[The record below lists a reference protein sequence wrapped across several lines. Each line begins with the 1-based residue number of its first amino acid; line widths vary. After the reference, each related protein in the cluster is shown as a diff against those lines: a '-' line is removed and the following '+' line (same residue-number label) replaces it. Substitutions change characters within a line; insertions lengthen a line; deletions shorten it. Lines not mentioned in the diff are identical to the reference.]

1 MDDKGPIS
9 LEVYFGDM
17 PDPRVT
23 GRCDHKL
30 IDIILVAICAIL
42 SGAETWD
49 EVELFGEERE
59 EWLKQFLELPNGIPS
74 HDTFRRVFSLLDARL
89 FQERFM
95 AWVEQTFQVKR
106 EQVIAIDGKSLR
118 GSQKRG
124 ASQGCLH
131 LVSAW
136 ATADGVALGQRKVE
150 AGENEIVAIP
160 DLLADLYLK
169 GSLVTLDAIG
179 CQTEIASQIIDQGAD
194 YVLALKANQPKLH
207 QDVVE
212 WFAWAHEREFREVEH
227 TYAQTIS
234 KGHGR
239 LEIRQCWALSDPCA
253 LEVLGHH
260 DGWRQ
265 LTSLVMVQRERR
277 RGGQSQT
284 DTTYFIS
291 SLPPNAERLLRAVRH
306 HWRIEN
312 SLHWVL
318 DVIFHED
325 DARLRVG
332 DGAENFAIL
341 RRMVL
346 NLLRRHPAKLSLKRK
361 RFKAALDTDFLF
373 DLLTQV

>member
-1 MDDKGPIS
+1 MDDEAHVS

-30 IDIILVAICAIL
+30 IDIIMVAICAVL

-59 EWLKQFLELPNGIPS
+59 GWLKQFLELPNGIPS
-74 HDTFRRVFSLLDARL
+74 HDTFRRVFSLLDARV
-89 FQERFM
+89 FQERFIG
-95 AWVEQTFQVKR
+95 WVEQTFQVKR
-106 EQVIAIDGKSLR
+106 EQVIAIDGKSVR
-118 GSQKRG
+118 GSQGQGK
-124 ASQGCLH
+124 GCLH

-136 ATADGVALGQRKVE
+136 ATAEGVALGQRKVE

-169 GSLVTLDAIG
+169 GSIVTLDAIG
-179 CQTEIASQIIDQGAD
+179 CQTEIAAHIIAQRAD
-194 YVLALKANQPKLH
+194 YVLALKTNQPKLH
-207 QDVVE
+207 QDVVD
-212 WFAWAHEREFREVEH
+212 WFAWAQERDFRDVEH
-227 TYAQTIS
+227 TYTQTVN

-239 LEIRQCWALSDPCA
+239 IEIRQCWALSDPRA

-260 DGWRQ
+260 EGWRK

-277 RGGQSQT
+277 HGDRSQT
-284 DTTYFIS
+284 ETAYFIS
-291 SLPPNAERLLRAVRH
+291 SLPPDADRLLRAVRH

-312 SLHWVL
+312 TLHWVL

-325 DARLRVG
+325 DARLRIG
-332 DGAENFAIL
+332 HGAENFAIL

-373 DLLTQV
+373 ELLTQV

>member
-1 MDDKGPIS
+1 MDDEAHVS

-30 IDIILVAICAIL
+30 IDIIIVAICAVL

-59 EWLKQFLELPNGIPS
+59 GWLKQFLELPNGIPS
-74 HDTFRRVFSLLDARL
+74 HDTFRRVFSLLDARV
-89 FQERFM
+89 FQERFIG
-95 AWVEQTFQVKR
+95 WVEQTFQVKR
-106 EQVIAIDGKSLR
+106 EQVIAIDGKSVR
-118 GSQKRG
+118 GSQGQGK
-124 ASQGCLH
+124 GCLH

-136 ATADGVALGQRKVE
+136 ATAEGVALGQRKVE

-169 GSLVTLDAIG
+169 GSIVTIDAIG
-179 CQTEIASQIIDQGAD
+179 CQTEIAAHIIAQRAD
-194 YVLALKANQPKLH
+194 YVLALKTNQPKLH
-207 QDVVE
+207 QDVVD
-212 WFAWAHEREFREVEH
+212 WLAWAQERDFRDVEH
-227 TYAQTIS
+227 TYAQTVN

-239 LEIRQCWALSDPCA
+239 IEIRQCWALSDPRA

-260 DGWRQ
+260 EGWRK

-277 RGGQSQT
+277 HGDRSQT
-284 DTTYFIS
+284 ETAYFIS
-291 SLPPNAERLLRAVRH
+291 SLPPDADRLLRAVRH

-312 SLHWVL
+312 TLHWVL

-325 DARLRVG
+325 DARLRIG
-332 DGAENFAIL
+332 HGAENFAIL

-373 DLLTQV
+373 ELLAQV

>member
-1 MDDKGPIS
+1 MDDEAHVS

-30 IDIILVAICAIL
+30 IDIIMVAICAVL

-59 EWLKQFLELPNGIPS
+59 GWLKQFLELPNGIPS
-74 HDTFRRVFSLLDARL
+74 HDTFRRVFSLLDARV
-89 FQERFM
+89 FQERFIG
-95 AWVEQTFQVKR
+95 WVEQTFQVKR
-106 EQVIAIDGKSLR
+106 EQVIAIDGKSVR
-118 GSQKRG
+118 GSQGQGK
-124 ASQGCLH
+124 GCLH

-169 GSLVTLDAIG
+169 GSIVTLDAIG
-179 CQTEIASQIIDQGAD
+179 CQTEIAAHIIAQRAD
-194 YVLALKANQPKLH
+194 YVLALKTNQPKLH
-207 QDVVE
+207 QDVVD
-212 WFAWAHEREFREVEH
+212 WFAWAQERDFRDVEH
-227 TYAQTIS
+227 TYTQTVN

-239 LEIRQCWALSDPCA
+239 IEIRQCWALSDPRA

-260 DGWRQ
+260 EGWRK

-277 RGGQSQT
+277 HGDRSQT
-284 DTTYFIS
+284 ETAYFIS
-291 SLPPNAERLLRAVRH
+291 SLPPDADRLLRAVRH

-312 SLHWVL
+312 TLHWVL

-325 DARLRVG
+325 DARLRIG
-332 DGAENFAIL
+332 HGAENFAIL

-373 DLLTQV
+373 ELLTQV

>member
-1 MDDKGPIS
+1 MDDEAKIS
-9 LEVYFGDM
+9 LEIYFGDL

-30 IDIILVAICAIL
+30 LDIIIVAICAVL

-49 EVELFGEERE
+49 EVELFGQERE
-59 EWLKQFLELPNGIPS
+59 DWLKQFLELPNGIPS

-89 FQERFM
+89 FQERFIG
-95 AWVEQTFQVKR
+95 WVEQTFQVKR
-106 EQVIAIDGKSLR
+106 DQVIAIDGKSVR
-118 GSQKRG
+118 GSQDQGKRG
-124 ASQGCLH
+124 LH

-136 ATADGVALGQRKVE
+136 ATGEGIALGQRKVE

-169 GSLVTLDAIG
+169 GSIVTIDAIG
-179 CQTEIASQIIDQGAD
+179 CQKEIAAQIIAKRAD
-194 YVLALKANQPKLH
+194 YVLALKSNQPTLH
-207 QDVVE
+207 HDVVE
-212 WFAWAHEREFREVEH
+212 WFAWAQARDFRDVEH
-227 TYAQTIS
+227 TYAQTVN

-239 LEIRQCWALSDPCA
+239 IEIRQCWALSDPRA

-260 DGWRQ
+260 EGWRK
-265 LTSLVMVQRERR
+265 LTTLVMVRRERR
-277 RGGQSQT
+277 RGDRSQT
-284 DTTYFIS
+284 ETVYFIS
-291 SLPPNAERLLRAVRH
+291 SLPPDADRLLRAVRH

-325 DARLRVG
+325 DARLRIG

-346 NLLRRHPAKLSLKRK
+346 NLLRRHPAHLSLKRK

-373 DLLTQV
+373 ELLTQV

>member
-1 MDDKGPIS
+1 MDDEAHVS

-30 IDIILVAICAIL
+30 IDIIIVAICAVL

-59 EWLKQFLELPNGIPS
+59 GWLKQFLELPNGIPS
-74 HDTFRRVFSLLDARL
+74 HDTFRRVFSLLDARV
-89 FQERFM
+89 FQERFIG
-95 AWVEQTFQVKR
+95 WVEQTFQVKR
-106 EQVIAIDGKSLR
+106 EQVIAIDGKSVR
-118 GSQKRG
+118 GSQGQGK
-124 ASQGCLH
+124 GCLH

-136 ATADGVALGQRKVE
+136 ATAEGVALGQRKVE

-169 GSLVTLDAIG
+169 GSIVTIDAIG
-179 CQTEIASQIIDQGAD
+179 CQTEIAAHIIAQRAD
-194 YVLALKANQPKLH
+194 YVLALKTNQPKLH
-207 QDVVE
+207 QDVVD
-212 WFAWAHEREFREVEH
+212 WLAWAQERDFRDVEH
-227 TYAQTIS
+227 TYAQTVN

-239 LEIRQCWALSDPCA
+239 IEIRQCWALSDPRA

-260 DGWRQ
+260 EGWRK

-277 RGGQSQT
+277 HGDRSQT
-284 DTTYFIS
+284 ETAYFIS
-291 SLPPNAERLLRAVRH
+291 SLPPDADRLLRAVRH

-312 SLHWVL
+312 TLHWVL

-325 DARLRVG
+325 DARLRIG
-332 DGAENFAIL
+332 HGAENFAIL

-373 DLLTQV
+373 ELLTQV

>member
-1 MDDKGPIS
+1 MDDEAHVS

-30 IDIILVAICAIL
+30 IDIIIVAICAVL

-59 EWLKQFLELPNGIPS
+59 GWLKQFLELPNGIPS
-74 HDTFRRVFSLLDARL
+74 HDTFRRVFSLLDARV
-89 FQERFM
+89 FQERFIG
-95 AWVEQTFQVKR
+95 WVEQTFQVKR
-106 EQVIAIDGKSLR
+106 EQVIAIDGKSVR
-118 GSQKRG
+118 GSQGQGK
-124 ASQGCLH
+124 GCLH

-136 ATADGVALGQRKVE
+136 ATAEGVALGQRKVE

-169 GSLVTLDAIG
+169 GSIVTIDAIG
-179 CQTEIASQIIDQGAD
+179 CQTEIAAHIIAQRAD
-194 YVLALKANQPKLH
+194 YVLALKTNQPKLH
-207 QDVVE
+207 QDVVD
-212 WFAWAHEREFREVEH
+212 WFAWAQERDFRDVEH
-227 TYAQTIS
+227 TYTQTVN

-239 LEIRQCWALSDPCA
+239 IEIRQCWALSDPRA

-260 DGWRQ
+260 EGWRK

-277 RGGQSQT
+277 HGDRSQT
-284 DTTYFIS
+284 ETAYFIS
-291 SLPPNAERLLRAVRH
+291 SLPPDADRLLRAVRH

-312 SLHWVL
+312 TLHWVL

-325 DARLRVG
+325 DARLRIG
-332 DGAENFAIL
+332 HGAENFAIL

-373 DLLTQV
+373 ELLTQV

>member
-1 MDDKGPIS
+1 MDDEAHVS

-30 IDIILVAICAIL
+30 IDIIIVAICAVL

-59 EWLKQFLELPNGIPS
+59 GWLKQFLELPNGIPS
-74 HDTFRRVFSLLDARL
+74 HDTFRRVFSLLDARV
-89 FQERFM
+89 FQERFIG
-95 AWVEQTFQVKR
+95 WVEQTFQVKR
-106 EQVIAIDGKSLR
+106 EQVIAIDGKSVR
-118 GSQKRG
+118 GSQGQGK
-124 ASQGCLH
+124 GCLH

-136 ATADGVALGQRKVE
+136 ATAEGVALGQRKVE

-169 GSLVTLDAIG
+169 GSIVTLDAIG
-179 CQTEIASQIIDQGAD
+179 CQTEIAAHIIAQRAD
-194 YVLALKANQPKLH
+194 YVLALKTNQPKLH
-207 QDVVE
+207 QDVVD
-212 WFAWAHEREFREVEH
+212 WLAWAQERDFRDVEH
-227 TYAQTIS
+227 TYAQTVN

-239 LEIRQCWALSDPCA
+239 IEIRQCWALSDPRA

-260 DGWRQ
+260 EGWRK

-277 RGGQSQT
+277 HGDRSQT
-284 DTTYFIS
+284 ETAYFIS
-291 SLPPNAERLLRAVRH
+291 SLPPDADRLLRAVRH

-312 SLHWVL
+312 TLHWVL

-325 DARLRVG
+325 DARLRIG
-332 DGAENFAIL
+332 HGAENFAIL

-373 DLLTQV
+373 ELLTQV

>member
-1 MDDKGPIS
+1 MDDEAHVS

-30 IDIILVAICAIL
+30 IDIIIVAICAVL

-59 EWLKQFLELPNGIPS
+59 GWLKQFLELPNGIPS
-74 HDTFRRVFSLLDARL
+74 HDTFRRVFSLLDARV
-89 FQERFM
+89 FQERFIG
-95 AWVEQTFQVKR
+95 WVEQTFQVKR
-106 EQVIAIDGKSLR
+106 EQVIAIDGKSVR
-118 GSQKRG
+118 GSQGQGK
-124 ASQGCLH
+124 GCLH

-136 ATADGVALGQRKVE
+136 ATAEGVALGQRKVE

-160 DLLADLYLK
+160 DLLAD
-169 GSLVTLDAIG
+169 
-179 CQTEIASQIIDQGAD
+179 
-194 YVLALKANQPKLH
+194 YVLALKTNQPKLH
-207 QDVVE
+207 QDVVD
-212 WFAWAHEREFREVEH
+212 WFAWAQERDFRDVEH
-227 TYAQTIS
+227 TYAQTVN

-239 LEIRQCWALSDPCA
+239 IEIRQCWALSDPRA

-260 DGWRQ
+260 EGWRK

-277 RGGQSQT
+277 HGDRSQT
-284 DTTYFIS
+284 ETAYFIS
-291 SLPPNAERLLRAVRH
+291 SLPPDADRLLRAVRH

-312 SLHWVL
+312 TLHWVL

-325 DARLRVG
+325 DARLRIG
-332 DGAENFAIL
+332 HGAENFAIL

-373 DLLTQV
+373 ELLTQV

>member
-1 MDDKGPIS
+1 MDDEARTS
-9 LEVYFGDM
+9 LEEHFGDM
-17 PDPRVT
+17 PDPRVR

-30 IDIILVAICAIL
+30 IDIILVAICAVL

-49 EVELFGEERE
+49 EVELFGELRE
-59 EWLKQFLELPNGIPS
+59 EWLRQFLELPNGIPS
-74 HDTFRRVFSLLDARL
+74 HDTFRRVFILLDARL
-89 FQERFM
+89 FQERFIG
-95 AWVEQTFQVKR
+95 WVEQTFQVKR

-118 GSQKRG
+118 GSQNRG
-124 ASQGCLH
+124 VGKGCLH

-150 AGENEIVAIP
+150 VGENEIVAIP

-169 GSLVTLDAIG
+169 GSIVTLDAIG
-179 CQTEIASQIIDQGAD
+179 CQTEIAAQIIDQRAD

-212 WFAWAHEREFREVEH
+212 WFAWAREREFRDVEH
-227 TYAQTIS
+227 TYAQTVN

-239 LEIRQCWALSDPCA
+239 IEIRQCWALSDPRA

-260 DGWRQ
+260 DGWRK
-265 LTSLVMVQRERR
+265 LTSFVMVQRERR
-277 RGGQSQT
+277 RGEQSQT
-284 DTTYFIS
+284 ETAYFIS
-291 SLPPNAERLLRAVRH
+291 SLPPDAERLLRAVRH

-325 DARLRVG
+325 DARLRIG

-346 NLLRRHPAKLSLKRK
+346 NLLKRHPAKLSLKRK
-361 RFKAALDTDFLF
+361 RFKAALDTEFLF
-373 DLLTQV
+373 ELLTQV

>member
-1 MDDKGPIS
+1 MDDEAHVS

-30 IDIILVAICAIL
+30 IDIIIVAICAVL

-59 EWLKQFLELPNGIPS
+59 GWLKQFLELPNGIPS
-74 HDTFRRVFSLLDARL
+74 HDTFRRVFSLLDARV
-89 FQERFM
+89 FQERFIG
-95 AWVEQTFQVKR
+95 WVEQTFQVKR
-106 EQVIAIDGKSLR
+106 EQVIAIDGKSVR
-118 GSQKRG
+118 GSQGQGK
-124 ASQGCLH
+124 GCLH

-136 ATADGVALGQRKVE
+136 ATAEGVALGQRKVE

-169 GSLVTLDAIG
+169 GSIVTLDAIG
-179 CQTEIASQIIDQGAD
+179 CQTEIAAHIIAQRAD
-194 YVLALKANQPKLH
+194 YVLALKTNQPKLH
-207 QDVVE
+207 QDVVD
-212 WFAWAHEREFREVEH
+212 WFAWAQERDFRDVEH
-227 TYAQTIS
+227 TYAQTVN

-239 LEIRQCWALSDPCA
+239 IEIRQCWALSDPRA

-260 DGWRQ
+260 EGWRK

-277 RGGQSQT
+277 HGDRSQT
-284 DTTYFIS
+284 ETAYFIS
-291 SLPPNAERLLRAVRH
+291 SLPPDADRLLRAVRH

-312 SLHWVL
+312 TLHWVL

-325 DARLRVG
+325 DARLRIG
-332 DGAENFAIL
+332 HGAENFAIL

-373 DLLTQV
+373 ELLAQV

>member
-1 MDDKGPIS
+1 MDNETKIS
-9 LEVYFGDM
+9 LEAYFGDM

-30 IDIILVAICAIL
+30 IDIIIVAICAVL

-59 EWLKQFLELPNGIPS
+59 DWLKQFLELPNGIPS
-74 HDTFRRVFSLLDARL
+74 HDTFRRVFSLLEARL

-95 AWVEQTFQVKR
+95 RWVEQTFQVKR
-106 EQVIAIDGKSLR
+106 EQVIAIDGKSVR
-118 GSQKRG
+118 GSQQRATG
-124 ASQGCLH
+124 QGCLH

-136 ATADGVALGQRKVE
+136 ATVEGVALGHRKVE

-169 GSLVTLDAIG
+169 GSLVTIDAIG
-179 CQTEIASQIIDQGAD
+179 CQKEIAAQIIAKRAD
-194 YVLALKANQPKLH
+194 YVLALKSNQPKLH

-212 WFAWAHEREFREVEH
+212 WFAWAKEREFQGVEH
-227 TYAQTIS
+227 TYAQTVN

-239 LEIRQCWALSDPCA
+239 IEIRQCWALSDPRA

-260 DGWRQ
+260 EGWRK
-265 LTSLVMVQRERR
+265 LTSLVMVQRARR
-277 RGGQSQT
+277 RGNQVQT
-284 DTTYFIS
+284 ETAYFIS
-291 SLPPNAERLLRAVRH
+291 SLPPEADRLLRAVRQ

-325 DARLRVG
+325 DARLRIG

-373 DLLTQV
+373 ELLTQV

>member
-1 MDDKGPIS
+1 MDDEAHVS

-30 IDIILVAICAIL
+30 IDIIIVAICAVL

-59 EWLKQFLELPNGIPS
+59 GWLKQFLELPNGIPS
-74 HDTFRRVFSLLDARL
+74 HDTFRRVFSLLDARV
-89 FQERFM
+89 FQERFIG
-95 AWVEQTFQVKR
+95 WVEQTFQVKR
-106 EQVIAIDGKSLR
+106 EQVIAIDGKSVR
-118 GSQKRG
+118 GSQGQGK
-124 ASQGCLH
+124 GCLH

-136 ATADGVALGQRKVE
+136 ATAEGVALGQRKVE

-169 GSLVTLDAIG
+169 GSIVTLDAIG
-179 CQTEIASQIIDQGAD
+179 CQTEIAAHIIAQRAD
-194 YVLALKANQPKLH
+194 YVLALKTNQPKLH
-207 QDVVE
+207 QDVVD
-212 WFAWAHEREFREVEH
+212 WFAWAQERDFRDVEH
-227 TYAQTIS
+227 TYTQTVN

-239 LEIRQCWALSDPCA
+239 IEIRQCWALSDPRA

-260 DGWRQ
+260 EGWRK

-277 RGGQSQT
+277 HGDRSQT
-284 DTTYFIS
+284 ETAYFIS
-291 SLPPNAERLLRAVRH
+291 SLPPDADRLLRAVRH

-312 SLHWVL
+312 TLHWVL

-325 DARLRVG
+325 DARLRIG
-332 DGAENFAIL
+332 HGAENFAIL

-373 DLLTQV
+373 ELLTQV

>member
-1 MDDKGPIS
+1 MDNEARIS
-9 LEVYFGDM
+9 LEAHFGDM

-30 IDIILVAICAIL
+30 IDIIIVAICAVL

-49 EVELFGEERE
+49 EVELFGDERE
-59 EWLKQFLELPNGIPS
+59 AWLKQFLELPNGIPS
-74 HDTFRRVFSLLDARL
+74 HDTFRRVFSLLDAQV
-89 FQERFM
+89 FQERFIG
-95 AWVEQTFQVKR
+95 WVEQTFQVQR
-106 EQVIAIDGKSLR
+106 EQVIAIDGKSVR
-118 GSQKRG
+118 GSQNRHDGK
-124 ASQGCLH
+124 ACLH

-136 ATADGVALGQRKVE
+136 ATADGVALGQRKVA

-160 DLLADLYLK
+160 ELLADLYLK
-169 GSLVTLDAIG
+169 GSIVTIDAIG
-179 CQTEIASQIIDQGAD
+179 CQQAIAAQIIDKRAD
-194 YVLALKANQPKLH
+194 YVLALKSNQPKLY

-212 WFAWAHEREFREVEH
+212 WFAWAQEREFRDVEH
-227 TYAQTIS
+227 TYAQTVN

-239 LEIRQCWALSDPCA
+239 IEIRQCWALSDPRA

-260 DGWRQ
+260 EGWRK

-277 RGGQSQT
+277 RGDQVQT
-284 DTTYFIS
+284 DTAYFIA
-291 SLPPNAERLLRAVRH
+291 SLPPEADRLLRAVRH

-325 DARLRVG
+325 DARLRIG

-373 DLLTQV
+373 ELLTHV

>member
-1 MDDKGPIS
+1 MDDEAKIS
-9 LEVYFGDM
+9 LAAYFGDM

-30 IDIILVAICAIL
+30 IDIIIVAICAVL

-89 FQERFM
+89 FQERFIG
-95 AWVEQTFQVKR
+95 WVEQTFQVKR
-106 EQVIAIDGKSLR
+106 EQVIAIDGKSVR
-118 GSQKRG
+118 GSQG
-124 ASQGCLH
+124 QGKSCLH

-136 ATADGVALGQRKVE
+136 ATGEGIALGQRKVE

-169 GSLVTLDAIG
+169 GSIVTIDAIG
-179 CQTEIASQIIDQGAD
+179 CQKEIAAQIIAKRAD
-194 YVLALKANQPKLH
+194 YVLALKSNQPKLY

-212 WFAWAHEREFREVEH
+212 WFAWAQAREFQGVEH
-227 TYAQTIS
+227 TYAQTVN

-239 LEIRQCWALSDPCA
+239 IEIRRCWALSDPRA

-260 DGWRQ
+260 DGWRK

-277 RGGQSQT
+277 RGDQSQT
-284 DTTYFIS
+284 ETVYFIS
-291 SLPPNAERLLRAVRH
+291 SLSPDAERLLRAVRH

-318 DVIFHED
+318 DVIFRED

-361 RFKAALDTDFLF
+361 RFKAALDTGFLF
-373 DLLTQV
+373 ELLTQV

>member
-1 MDDKGPIS
+1 MDDEAHVS

-30 IDIILVAICAIL
+30 IDIIIVAICAVL

-59 EWLKQFLELPNGIPS
+59 GWLKQFLELPNGIPS
-74 HDTFRRVFSLLDARL
+74 HDTFRRVFSLLDARV
-89 FQERFM
+89 FQERFIG
-95 AWVEQTFQVKR
+95 WVEQTFQVKR
-106 EQVIAIDGKSLR
+106 EQVIAIDGKSVR
-118 GSQKRG
+118 GSQGQGK
-124 ASQGCLH
+124 GCLH

-136 ATADGVALGQRKVE
+136 ATAEGVALGQRKVE

-169 GSLVTLDAIG
+169 GSIVTIDAIG
-179 CQTEIASQIIDQGAD
+179 CQKEIAARIIAQRAD
-194 YVLALKANQPKLH
+194 YVLALKTNQPKLH
-207 QDVVE
+207 QDVVD
-212 WFAWAHEREFREVEH
+212 WFAWAQERDFRDVEH
-227 TYAQTIS
+227 TYAQTVN

-239 LEIRQCWALSDPCA
+239 IEIRRCWALSDPRA

-260 DGWRQ
+260 EGWRK

-277 RGGQSQT
+277 HGDRSQT
-284 DTTYFIS
+284 ETVYFIS
-291 SLPPNAERLLRAVRH
+291 SLPPDADRLLRAVRH

-325 DARLRVG
+325 DARLRIG
-332 DGAENFAIL
+332 HGAENFAIL

-373 DLLTQV
+373 ELLTQV

>member
-1 MDDKGPIS
+1 MDDEAHVS

-30 IDIILVAICAIL
+30 IDIIIVAICAVL

-59 EWLKQFLELPNGIPS
+59 GWLKQFLELPNGIPS
-74 HDTFRRVFSLLDARL
+74 HDTFRRVFSLLDARV
-89 FQERFM
+89 FQERFIG
-95 AWVEQTFQVKR
+95 WVEQTFQVKR
-106 EQVIAIDGKSLR
+106 EQVIAIDGKSVR
-118 GSQKRG
+118 GSQGQGK
-124 ASQGCLH
+124 GCLH

-136 ATADGVALGQRKVE
+136 ATAEGVALGQRKVE

-169 GSLVTLDAIG
+169 GSIVTIDAIG
-179 CQTEIASQIIDQGAD
+179 CQTEIAAHIIAQRAD
-194 YVLALKANQPKLH
+194 YVLALKTNQPKLH
-207 QDVVE
+207 QDVVD
-212 WFAWAHEREFREVEH
+212 WFAWAQERDFRDVEH
-227 TYAQTIS
+227 TYAQTVN

-239 LEIRQCWALSDPCA
+239 IEIRQCWALSDPRA

-260 DGWRQ
+260 EGWRK

-277 RGGQSQT
+277 HGDRSQT
-284 DTTYFIS
+284 ETAYFIS
-291 SLPPNAERLLRAVRH
+291 SLPPDADRLLRAVRH

-312 SLHWVL
+312 TLHWVL

-325 DARLRVG
+325 DARLRIG
-332 DGAENFAIL
+332 HGAENFAIL

-373 DLLTQV
+373 ELLAQV

>member
-1 MDDKGPIS
+1 MDDEAHIS

-30 IDIILVAICAIL
+30 IDIIIVAICAVL

-59 EWLKQFLELPNGIPS
+59 GWLKHFLELPNGIPS
-74 HDTFRRVFSLLDARL
+74 HDTFRRVFSLLDARM
-89 FQERFM
+89 FQERFIG
-95 AWVEQTFQVKR
+95 WVEQTFQVKR
-106 EQVIAIDGKSLR
+106 EQVIAIDGKSVR
-118 GSQKRG
+118 GSQGQGK
-124 ASQGCLH
+124 GCLH

-136 ATADGVALGQRKVE
+136 ATAEGVALGQRKVE

-169 GSLVTLDAIG
+169 GSIVTIDAIG
-179 CQTEIASQIIDQGAD
+179 CQTEIAAQIIAKRAD
-194 YVLALKANQPKLH
+194 YVLALKTNQPKLH

-212 WFAWAHEREFREVEH
+212 WFAWAQQRDFRNVEH
-227 TYAQTIS
+227 TYAQTVN

-239 LEIRQCWALSDPCA
+239 IEIRQCWAISDPRA

-260 DGWRQ
+260 EGWRK

-277 RGGQSQT
+277 RGDRSQT
-284 DTTYFIS
+284 ETAYFIS
-291 SLPPNAERLLRAVRH
+291 SLPPDADRLLRAVRH

-325 DARLRVG
+325 DARLRIG
-332 DGAENFAIL
+332 HGAENFAIL

-373 DLLTQV
+373 ELLTQV

>member
-1 MDDKGPIS
+1 MDDEAHVS

-30 IDIILVAICAIL
+30 IDIIIVAICAVL

-59 EWLKQFLELPNGIPS
+59 GWLKQFLELPNGIPS
-74 HDTFRRVFSLLDARL
+74 HDTFRRVFSLLDARV
-89 FQERFM
+89 FQERFIG
-95 AWVEQTFQVKR
+95 WVEQTFQVKR
-106 EQVIAIDGKSLR
+106 EQVIAIDGKSVR
-118 GSQKRG
+118 GSQGQGK
-124 ASQGCLH
+124 GCLH

-136 ATADGVALGQRKVE
+136 ATAEGVALGQRKVE

-169 GSLVTLDAIG
+169 GSIVTLDAIG
-179 CQTEIASQIIDQGAD
+179 CQTEIAAHIIAQRAD
-194 YVLALKANQPKLH
+194 YVLALKTNQPKLH
-207 QDVVE
+207 QDVVD
-212 WFAWAHEREFREVEH
+212 WLAWAQERDFRDVEH
-227 TYAQTIS
+227 TYAQTVN

-239 LEIRQCWALSDPCA
+239 IEIRQCWALSDPRA

-260 DGWRQ
+260 EGWRK

-277 RGGQSQT
+277 HGDRSQT
-284 DTTYFIS
+284 ETAYFIS
-291 SLPPNAERLLRAVRH
+291 SLPPDADRLLRAVRH

-312 SLHWVL
+312 TLHWVL

-325 DARLRVG
+325 DARLRIG
-332 DGAENFAIL
+332 HGAENFAIL

-373 DLLTQV
+373 ELLAQV

>member
-1 MDDKGPIS
+1 MDDEAHVS

-30 IDIILVAICAIL
+30 IDIIMVAICAVL

-59 EWLKQFLELPNGIPS
+59 GWLKQFLELPNGIPS
-74 HDTFRRVFSLLDARL
+74 HDTFRRVFSLLDARV
-89 FQERFM
+89 FQERFIG
-95 AWVEQTFQVKR
+95 WVEQTFQVKR
-106 EQVIAIDGKSLR
+106 EQVIAIDGKSVR
-118 GSQKRG
+118 GSQGQGK
-124 ASQGCLH
+124 GCLH

-136 ATADGVALGQRKVE
+136 ATAEGVALGQRKVE

-169 GSLVTLDAIG
+169 GSIVTLDAIG
-179 CQTEIASQIIDQGAD
+179 CQTEIAAHIIAQRAD
-194 YVLALKANQPKLH
+194 YVLALKTNQPKLH
-207 QDVVE
+207 QDVVD
-212 WFAWAHEREFREVEH
+212 WFAWAQERDFRDVEH
-227 TYAQTIS
+227 TYAQTVN

-239 LEIRQCWALSDPCA
+239 IEIRQCWALSDPRA

-260 DGWRQ
+260 EGWRK

-277 RGGQSQT
+277 HGDRSQT
-284 DTTYFIS
+284 ETAYFIS
-291 SLPPNAERLLRAVRH
+291 SLPPDADRLLRAVRH

-312 SLHWVL
+312 TLHWVL

-325 DARLRVG
+325 DARLRIG
-332 DGAENFAIL
+332 HGAENFAIL

-373 DLLTQV
+373 ELLTQV

>member
-1 MDDKGPIS
+1 MDDEAHVS

-30 IDIILVAICAIL
+30 IDIIMVAICAVL

-59 EWLKQFLELPNGIPS
+59 GWLKQFLELPNGIPS
-74 HDTFRRVFSLLDARL
+74 HDTFRRVFSLLDARV
-89 FQERFM
+89 FQERFIG
-95 AWVEQTFQVKR
+95 WVEQTFQVKR
-106 EQVIAIDGKSLR
+106 EQVIAIDGKSVR
-118 GSQKRG
+118 GSQGQGK
-124 ASQGCLH
+124 GCLH

-136 ATADGVALGQRKVE
+136 ATAEGVALGQRKVE

-169 GSLVTLDAIG
+169 GSIVTIDAIG
-179 CQTEIASQIIDQGAD
+179 CQTEIAAHIIAQRAD
-194 YVLALKANQPKLH
+194 YVLALKTNQPKLH
-207 QDVVE
+207 QDVVD
-212 WFAWAHEREFREVEH
+212 WFAWAQERDFRDVEH
-227 TYAQTIS
+227 TYTQTVN

-239 LEIRQCWALSDPCA
+239 IEIRQCWALSDPRA

-260 DGWRQ
+260 EGWRK

-277 RGGQSQT
+277 HGDRSQT
-284 DTTYFIS
+284 ETAYFIS
-291 SLPPNAERLLRAVRH
+291 SLPPDADRLLRAVRH

-312 SLHWVL
+312 TLHWVL

-325 DARLRVG
+325 DARLRIG
-332 DGAENFAIL
+332 HGAENFAIL

-373 DLLTQV
+373 ELLTQV

>member
-1 MDDKGPIS
+1 MDDEAHVS

-30 IDIILVAICAIL
+30 IDIIIVAICAVL
-42 SGAETWD
+42 SGAETWG

-59 EWLKQFLELPNGIPS
+59 GWLKQFLELSNGVPS
-74 HDTFRRVFSLLDARL
+74 HDTFRRVFSLLDARM
-89 FQERFM
+89 FQERFIG
-95 AWVEQTFQVKR
+95 WVEQTFQVKR
-106 EQVIAIDGKSLR
+106 EQVIAIDGKSVR
-118 GSQKRG
+118 GSQ
-124 ASQGCLH
+124 SQGKGCLH

-136 ATADGVALGQRKVE
+136 ATAEGVALGQRKVE

-169 GSLVTLDAIG
+169 GSIVTIDAIG
-179 CQTEIASQIIDQGAD
+179 CQTEIAAQIIAQRAD
-194 YVLALKANQPKLH
+194 YVLALKTNQPKLH
-207 QDVVE
+207 QDVVD
-212 WFAWAHEREFREVEH
+212 WFAWAQERDFRDVEH
-227 TYAQTIS
+227 TYAQTVN

-239 LEIRQCWALSDPCA
+239 IEIRQCWVLSDSRA

-260 DGWRQ
+260 EGWRK

-277 RGGQSQT
+277 HGDRSQT
-284 DTTYFIS
+284 ETVYFIS
-291 SLPPNAERLLRAVRH
+291 SLPPDADRLLRAVRH

-312 SLHWVL
+312 TLHWVL

-325 DARLRVG
+325 DARLRIG
-332 DGAENFAIL
+332 HGAENFAIL

-373 DLLTQV
+373 ELLTQV

>member
-1 MDDKGPIS
+1 MEKQARTS
-9 LEVYFGDM
+9 LEDHFGDM

-23 GRCDHKL
+23 GRCAHNL
-30 IDIILVAICAIL
+30 IDLIIIAICAVL
-42 SGAETWD
+42 SGAESWD
-49 EVELFGEERE
+49 EIELFGELRA

-74 HDTFRRVFSLLDARL
+74 HDTFRRVFSLLDAQV
-89 FQERFM
+89 FQDRFM
-95 AWVEQTFQVKR
+95 GWVEQTFQIKR

-118 GSQKRG
+118 GSQNRRNGKE
-124 ASQGCLH
+124 CLH

-150 AGENEIVAIP
+150 DGENEIVAIP
-160 DLLADLYLK
+160 ELLADLYLK
-169 GSLVTLDAIG
+169 GSIVTIDAIG
-179 CQTEIASQIIDQGAD
+179 CQTEIATQIINQQAD

-207 QDVVE
+207 QDVVD
-212 WFAWAHEREFREVEH
+212 WFAWAQERGFQEVDH
-227 TYAQTIS
+227 TYAQTVN

-239 LEIRQCWALSDPCA
+239 IEIRQCWALSDPRA
-253 LEVLGHH
+253 LDVLGHH
-260 DGWRQ
+260 EGWRK

-277 RGGQSQT
+277 QGDQSQLET
-284 DTTYFIS
+284 AYFIS
-291 SLPPNAERLLRAVRH
+291 SLPPEADRLLHAVRH

-346 NLLRRHPAKLSLKRK
+346 NLLKRHPAKLSLKRK
-361 RFKAALDTDFLF
+361 RFKAALDTEFLF
-373 DLLTQV
+373 ELLTQV

>member
-1 MDDKGPIS
+1 MDDEAHIS

-30 IDIILVAICAIL
+30 IDIIIVAICAVL

-59 EWLKQFLELPNGIPS
+59 GWLKQFLELPNGIPS
-74 HDTFRRVFSLLDARL
+74 HDTFRRVFSLLDARV
-89 FQERFM
+89 FQERFIG
-95 AWVEQTFQVKR
+95 WVEQTFQVKR
-106 EQVIAIDGKSLR
+106 EQVIAIDGKSVR
-118 GSQKRG
+118 GSQGQGK
-124 ASQGCLH
+124 GCLH

-136 ATADGVALGQRKVE
+136 ATAEGVALGQRKVE

-169 GSLVTLDAIG
+169 GSIVTIDAIG
-179 CQTEIASQIIDQGAD
+179 CQTEIAAHIIAQRAD
-194 YVLALKANQPKLH
+194 YVLALKTNQPKLH
-207 QDVVE
+207 QDVVD
-212 WFAWAHEREFREVEH
+212 WFAWAQERDFRDVEH
-227 TYAQTIS
+227 TYAQTVN

-239 LEIRQCWALSDPCA
+239 IEIRQCWALSDPRA
-253 LEVLGHH
+253 FDVLGHH
-260 DGWRQ
+260 EGWRK

-277 RGGQSQT
+277 HGDRSQT
-284 DTTYFIS
+284 ETVYFIS
-291 SLPPNAERLLRAVRH
+291 SLPPDADRLLRAVRH

-325 DARLRVG
+325 DARLRIG
-332 DGAENFAIL
+332 HGAENFAIL

-373 DLLTQV
+373 ELLTQV

>member
-1 MDDKGPIS
+1 MDDEAPIS

-17 PDPRVT
+17 PDPRVM

-30 IDIILVAICAIL
+30 IDIIIVAICAVL

-59 EWLKQFLELPNGIPS
+59 AWLKRFLDLANGIPS

-89 FQERFM
+89 FQERFIG
-95 AWVEQTFQVKR
+95 WVEQAFQVKR
-106 EQVIAIDGKSLR
+106 EQVIAIDGKSVR
-118 GSQKRG
+118 GSQG
-124 ASQGCLH
+124 QGKSCLH

-136 ATADGVALGQRKVE
+136 ATGEGIALGQRKVE

-169 GSLVTLDAIG
+169 GSIVTLDAIG
-179 CQTEIASQIIDQGAD
+179 CQTEIAAQIIAKRAD
-194 YVLALKANQPKLH
+194 YVLALKSNQPKLY

-212 WFAWAHEREFREVEH
+212 WFTWAQQHEFRDVEH
-227 TYAQTIS
+227 TYAQTVN

-239 LEIRQCWALSDPCA
+239 IEIRQCRAISDPRA

-260 DGWRQ
+260 DGWRN

-277 RGGQSQT
+277 RGDQAQT
-284 DTTYFIS
+284 ETVYFIS
-291 SLPPNAERLLRAVRH
+291 SLPPDAERLLRAVRH

-325 DARLRVG
+325 DARLRIG

-341 RRMVL
+341 RRMAL

-361 RFKAALDTDFLF
+361 RFKAALDTGFLF
-373 DLLTQV
+373 ELLTQV

>member
-1 MDDKGPIS
+1 MDDEAHVS

-30 IDIILVAICAIL
+30 IDIIIVAICAVL

-59 EWLKQFLELPNGIPS
+59 GWLKQFLELPNGIPS
-74 HDTFRRVFSLLDARL
+74 HDTFRRVFSLLDARV
-89 FQERFM
+89 FQERFIG
-95 AWVEQTFQVKR
+95 WVEQTFQVKR
-106 EQVIAIDGKSLR
+106 EQVIAIDGKSVR
-118 GSQKRG
+118 GSQGQGK
-124 ASQGCLH
+124 GCLH

-136 ATADGVALGQRKVE
+136 ATAEGVALGQRKVE

-169 GSLVTLDAIG
+169 GSIVTIDAIG
-179 CQTEIASQIIDQGAD
+179 CQTEIAAHIIAQRAD
-194 YVLALKANQPKLH
+194 YVLALKTNQPKLH
-207 QDVVE
+207 QDVVD
-212 WFAWAHEREFREVEH
+212 WFAWAQERDFRDVEH
-227 TYAQTIS
+227 TYAQTVN

-239 LEIRQCWALSDPCA
+239 IEIRQCWALSDPRA

-260 DGWRQ
+260 EGWRK

-277 RGGQSQT
+277 HGDRSQT
-284 DTTYFIS
+284 ETAYFIS
-291 SLPPNAERLLRAVRH
+291 SLPPDADRLLRAVRH

-312 SLHWVL
+312 TLHWVL

-325 DARLRVG
+325 DARLRIG
-332 DGAENFAIL
+332 HGAENFAIL

-373 DLLTQV
+373 ELLTQV

>member
-1 MDDKGPIS
+1 MGDQARTS
-9 LEVYFGDM
+9 LEDYFGDM

-30 IDIILVAICAIL
+30 IDIIMVAICAVL
-42 SGAETWD
+42 SGAETWG

-59 EWLKQFLELPNGIPS
+59 AWLKQFLELPNGIPS
-74 HDTFRRVFSLLDARL
+74 HDTFRRVFSLLDAQV
-89 FQERFM
+89 FQERFIE
-95 AWVEQTFQVKR
+95 WVEQTFQIKR
-106 EQVIAIDGKSLR
+106 DQVIAIDGKSLR
-118 GSQKRG
+118 GSRG
-124 ASQGCLH
+124 PSCLH

-136 ATADGVALGQRKVE
+136 ATGEGIALGQRKVQ

-160 DLLADLYLK
+160 ELLAELYLK
-169 GSLVTLDAIG
+169 GSIVTVDAIG
-179 CQTEIASQIIDQGAD
+179 CQKEIAAQIIDRHAD
-194 YVLALKANQPKLH
+194 YVLALKSNQPTLY
-207 QDVVE
+207 QDVSE
-212 WFAWAHEREFREVEH
+212 WFAWAQAREFRDVEH
-227 TYAQTIS
+227 TYAQTVN

-239 LEIRQCWALSDPCA
+239 IEIRQCWALSDPRA

-260 DGWRQ
+260 DGWSK

-277 RGGQSQT
+277 RGDQSQT
-284 DTTYFIS
+284 ETVYFIS
-291 SLPPNAERLLRAVRH
+291 SLPPDAERLLRAIRH

-312 SLHWVL
+312 NLHWVL
-318 DVIFHED
+318 DVIFNED

-361 RFKAALDTDFLF
+361 RFKAALDTGFLF
-373 DLLTQV
+373 ELLTQV